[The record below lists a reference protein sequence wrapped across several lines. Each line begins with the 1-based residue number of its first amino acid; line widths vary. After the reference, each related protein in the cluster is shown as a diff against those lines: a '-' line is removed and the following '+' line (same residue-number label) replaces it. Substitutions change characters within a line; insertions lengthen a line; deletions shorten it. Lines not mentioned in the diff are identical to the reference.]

1 MSEIK
6 ENDFNLN
13 ITRYVNL
20 AKEEKPIDINSVHD
34 QLVEI
39 EKSILPAKAEH
50 NKYLAELGLPL
61 LP

>member
-1 MSEIK
+1 M
-6 ENDFNLN
+6 N
-13 ITRYVNL
+13 IIRYVNL
-20 AKEEKPIDINSVHD
+20 AQEEKPIDIHSVHD

-39 EKSILPAKAEH
+39 EKSIQSAKAEH